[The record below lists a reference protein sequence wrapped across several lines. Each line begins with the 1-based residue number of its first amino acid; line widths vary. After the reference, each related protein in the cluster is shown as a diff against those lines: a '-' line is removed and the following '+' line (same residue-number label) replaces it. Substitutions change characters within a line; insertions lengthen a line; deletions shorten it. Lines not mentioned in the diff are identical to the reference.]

1 MDFDLE
7 IGPKITSMYPPLRLT
22 HAEAQNMSVG
32 RLCLC
37 LQHSLNRKPPLC
49 SAFSSFPDSAH
60 FEDGSQ
66 THSFRIRICG
76 PMDGETWDTEA
87 TRPNTADGFIYGF
100 SCFTRTK
107 DSSSK
112 RGYQQV
118 GFMHESI
125 TSNLGLTHVQT
136 SIVILSHLAYPSLFY
151 TLVSKL
157 APSFMTHGG
166 PMLEA
171 ACHNVANW
179 YVIVRHS

>member
-1 MDFDLE
+1 MR
-7 IGPKITSMYPPLRLT
+7 G
-22 HAEAQNMSVG
+22 SV
-32 RLCLC
+32 
-37 LQHSLNRKPPLC
+37 
-49 SAFSSFPDSAH
+49 
-60 FEDGSQ
+60 
-66 THSFRIRICG
+66 
-76 PMDGETWDTEA
+76 DGESWDTEA
-87 TRPNTADGFIYGF
+87 IRPSTADGFIYGF

-107 DSSSK
+107 DAGSK

-118 GFMHESI
+118 GSFHESLVSSI
-125 TSNLGLTHVQT
+125 MLTHVQT

-179 YVIVRHS
+179 